1 MVSSFN
7 SMVLR
12 WEAIVSRKRSSLT
25 SAKFAVD
32 NSRWRGLSGGEIGVR
47 RGDLVEKRT
56 EQEKQEKKKSRE
68 DSSVRS
74 FRERQFLGRGEVE
87 V

>member
-12 WEAIVSRKRSSLT
+12 WEAIVSRKRASLT

-32 NSRWRGLSGGEIGVR
+32 NSRWRGSSGGEIGVR
-47 RGDLVEKRT
+47 RGDLVEKRP
-56 EQEKQEKKKSRE
+56 EQEKQEKKVDR
-68 DSSVRS
+68 R
-74 FRERQFLGRGEVE
+74 
-87 V
+87 